1 MNIIA
6 VDDEYLQLIDLEY
19 AIKEAAPEADV
30 LCFENPLAAAEF
42 GSENHID
49 IAYLDV
55 NMPELNGIDLAKK
68 LKETNPY
75 INIIFA
81 TGYDEYAK
89 ESYTV
94 QASGYLTKP
103 IKSEAIADSLK
114 HLRTPIEVTPEVKLR
129 IQCFGNF
136 DVFANGRIL
145 YFPRQKAKELLA
157 YLVHKR
163 GTSSTSKELCAVIYE
178 DNVSVK
184 SMEKQI
190 QSVISVM
197 MKTLKEADAEDVV
210 IKNYN
215 SISIDVTKVDCD
227 FYRYI
232 EKDPTL
238 TQVYIGEYMSNYEWA
253 EFRPEFLEG
262 VIIKEIS

>member
-6 VDDEYLQLIDLEY
+6 VDDEHLQLIDLEF
-19 AIKEAAPEADV
+19 AIKKAAPEASV
-30 LCFENPLAAAEF
+30 LSFESPTAAADF
-42 GSENHID
+42 GSRNHID
-49 IAYLDV
+49 IAYLDI
-55 NMPELNGIDLAKK
+55 NMPGLNGINLAKK
-68 LKETNPY
+68 LRETNPH

-89 ESYTV
+89 ESYDV

-103 IKSEAIADSLK
+103 ITEKAVADSLK
-114 HLRTPIEVTPEVKLR
+114 HLRSPIKPVAEKKLR
-129 IQCFGNF
+129 VQCFGNF
-136 DVFANGRIL
+136 DVFAGERIL
-145 YFPRQKAKELLA
+145 YFKRQKAKELLA

-163 GTSSTSKELCAVIYE
+163 GTSCTIKELCAVIY
-178 DNVSVK
+178 DDSFNVK

-197 MKTLKEADAEDVV
+197 MKTLKDAKVEDVI

-215 SISIDVTKVDCD
+215 SFSIDITKVDCD
-227 FYRYI
+227 YYRFI

-238 TQVYIGEYMSNYEWA
+238 TKTYTGEYMSSYEWA
-253 EFRPEFLEG
+253 EFRPEYFEG
-262 VIIKEIS
+262 NRY

>member
-6 VDDEYLQLIDLEY
+6 VDDEHLQLIDLEF
-19 AIKEAAPEADV
+19 AIKKAVPDANV
-30 LCFENPLAAAEF
+30 LSFESPTIAAEF
-42 GSENHID
+42 GSKNRID
-49 IAYLDV
+49 IAYLDI
-55 NMPELNGIDLAKK
+55 NMPGLNGIDLAKK
-68 LKETNPY
+68 LRETSPQ

-89 ESYTV
+89 ESYNV

-103 IKSEAIADSLK
+103 ITEKAVANSLK
-114 HLRTPIEVTPEVKLR
+114 HLRKPVLPVPLVSERKLR

-136 DVFANGRIL
+136 DVFVGGNIL
-145 YFPRQKAKELLA
+145 YFKRQKAKELMA

-163 GTSSTSKELCAVIYE
+163 GTSSTIKELCAVIY
-178 DNVSVK
+178 DDSVSVK

-197 MKTLKEADAEDVV
+197 MKTLREAEVEDVI

-215 SISIDVTKVDCD
+215 SFSIDVTKVDCD
-227 FYRYI
+227 YYRFI

-238 TQVYIGEYMSNYEWA
+238 TQVYTGEYMSNYEWA
-253 EFRPEFLEG
+253 EFRSEYFEG
-262 VIIKEIS
+262 NRY